1 MNTVSI
7 ADENEAVQNTERL
20 EVDFSKL
27 EPPESFI
34 PRVNSWGHYTL
45 KKSCSRTILQ
55 NWKVYLSICLRKQ
68 PKGMHPHL
76 CKQEYFERFH

>member
-1 MNTVSI
+1 MFIREVLFTCSFGNHTKQTCGSILLKRFHSCFCSGPGYTNTVSI

-34 PRVNSWGHYTL
+34 PRVNS
-45 KKSCSRTILQ
+45 
-55 NWKVYLSICLRKQ
+55 
-68 PKGMHPHL
+68 
-76 CKQEYFERFH
+76 